1 MLLDMTNYKMMA
13 NI

>member
-1 MLLDMTNYKMMA
+1 MLLDMTNYKMMG